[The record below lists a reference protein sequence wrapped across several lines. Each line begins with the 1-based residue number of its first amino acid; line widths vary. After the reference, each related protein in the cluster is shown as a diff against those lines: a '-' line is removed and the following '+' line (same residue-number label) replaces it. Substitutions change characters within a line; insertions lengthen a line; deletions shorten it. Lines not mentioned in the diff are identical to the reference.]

1 MKISVAHTP
10 PTTIPYGKTCIVIDV
25 LRATSVIAV
34 LLDLGVKEIYPT
46 ATIEEARSLKQFLK
60 TSNEQVLL
68 LGERDGLPPE
78 GFDHGNSPTALIDN
92 PSVPLIA
99 VQATTHGTP
108 ALLSCHGASS
118 VIAAAPLNLSTACKH
133 AADSGNDILIVC
145 AGLRG
150 QYAEDDMLAAG
161 MFVEKLVSLGA
172 TSTDTATE
180 ALILYKKSERF
191 FAESLR
197 QTEHGQKTFE
207 LGFNSD
213 IEKCAEIDKYKVFG
227 VLSTN
232 HNRPCI
238 IPNQVRH

>member
-1 MKISVAHTP
+1 MKIVNDCLNGNMQTMKS
-10 PTTIPYGKTCIVIDV
+10 YM
-25 LRATSVIAV
+25 
-34 LLDLGVKEIYPT
+34 
-46 ATIEEARSLKQFLK
+46 
-60 TSNEQVLL
+60 SN
-68 LGERDGLPPE
+68 
-78 GFDHGNSPTALIDN
+78 HNNSDIN
-92 PSVPLIA
+92 Y
-99 VQATTHGTP
+99 
-108 ALLSCHGASS
+108 
-118 VIAAAPLNLSTACKH
+118 
-133 AADSGNDILIVC
+133 ILI
-145 AGLRG
+145 LRI
-150 QYAEDDMLAAG
+150 LARK
-161 MFVEKLVSLGA
+161 VEKLVSLGA

-180 ALILYKKSERF
+180 ALMLYKKSERF

>member
-99 VQATTHGTP
+99 VQATTNG
-108 ALLSCHGASS
+108 LLSNG
-118 VIAAAPLNLSTACKH
+118 LLSNPEQRFLKVNCCKP
-133 AADSGNDILIVC
+133 
-145 AGLRG
+145 R
-150 QYAEDDMLAAG
+150 Y
-161 MFVEKLVSLGA
+161 
-172 TSTDTATE
+172 
-180 ALILYKKSERF
+180 RF
-191 FAESLR
+191 A
-197 QTEHGQKTFE
+197 
-207 LGFNSD
+207 
-213 IEKCAEIDKYKVFG
+213 
-227 VLSTN
+227 
-232 HNRPCI
+232 
-238 IPNQVRH
+238 

>member
-1 MKISVAHTP
+1 M
-10 PTTIPYGKTCIVIDV
+10 
-25 LRATSVIAV
+25 R
-34 LLDLGVKEIYPT
+34 
-46 ATIEEARSLKQFLK
+46 
-60 TSNEQVLL
+60 
-68 LGERDGLPPE
+68 
-78 GFDHGNSPTALIDN
+78 
-92 PSVPLIA
+92 
-99 VQATTHGTP
+99 
-108 ALLSCHGASS
+108 
-118 VIAAAPLNLSTACKH
+118 
-133 AADSGNDILIVC
+133 
-145 AGLRG
+145 
-150 QYAEDDMLAAG
+150 AAG
-161 MFVEKLVSLGA
+161 MFVEKLVSLGE